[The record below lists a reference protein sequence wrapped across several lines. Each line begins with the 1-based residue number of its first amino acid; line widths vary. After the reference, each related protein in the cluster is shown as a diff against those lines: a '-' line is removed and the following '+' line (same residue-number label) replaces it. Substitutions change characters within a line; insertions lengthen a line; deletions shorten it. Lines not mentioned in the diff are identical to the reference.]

1 MKIETDNS
9 ERSAF
14 LLKILII
21 LVMMLNAV
29 SLLGSV
35 ATWLLNIILSIIL
48 VKLIKK
54 DKNYYMIIPV
64 FLSLMPLFL
73 AIIGFL
79 NQPYIYEKR
88 MFGLPLFYLYLKL
101 LHPYSLF
108 AIGITAIFCSVFL
121 IQEGIK
127 DYYVKKK
134 LAQETK

>member
-1 MKIETDNS
+1 
-9 ERSAF
+9 
-14 LLKILII
+14 
-21 LVMMLNAV
+21 MMLNAV

-54 DKNYYMIIPV
+54 DKNYYMLIPV
-64 FLSLMPLFL
+64 FLSLMPLL
-73 AIIGFL
+73 VAIIGFL

-101 LHPYSLF
+101 SHPYSLF
-108 AIGITAIFCSVFL
+108 VIGITAIFCSVFL

-134 LAQETK
+134 LAHETK